1 MSASEE
7 NMRPRH
13 RSAARHAPDA
23 AGRTFVGAV
32 EPPATISKPRR
43 NADAPVVDEHH
54 LGARGFPG
62 HSRCRRGGRGA
73 PAGKVKSSICR
84 SGGDLRV
91 SRKAGAS
98 LATSH
103 APANPRAAV
112 SAPDRAVAIGRL
124 GRSDVARP
132 RERPLAGRSFPRR
145 RDGCPR
151 RSSRCSPSWSRS
163 KA

>member
-7 NMRPRH
+7 NMRPRPSE
-13 RSAARHAPDA
+13 RGSARRPTLLAEPSSVRLSLRPPSANQGGTRMRQWWMSITWVLGAFPATLGAGVADAARPLEGEVIH
-23 AGRTFVGAV
+23 
-32 EPPATISKPRR
+32 
-43 NADAPVVDEHH
+43 
-54 LGARGFPG
+54 
-62 HSRCRRGGRGA
+62 
-73 PAGKVKSSICR
+73 CR

-91 SRKAGAS
+91 SRKADAS